1 MPQEEPL
8 LWRVGSPL
16 SPLLVELQTSTTPES
31 ITPKVRSLPWSTFAS
46 LDIDESRSSVE
57 TQIVRRARS
66 ALKAIRGRSPD
77 PDLNLI
83 PFWLL
88 LRLQPAAAV
97 TKACKSFCKLKTV
110 RLRLSVLMTWSLWG
124 SSKL

>member
-16 SPLLVELQTSTTPES
+16 SPLLVEPPGSTTLES
-31 ITPKVRSLPWSTFAS
+31 ITPKVRSLPLSTFTS
-46 LDIDESRSSVE
+46 SDIDESRSSVE

-77 PDLNLI
+77 PDLDLI
-83 PFWLL
+83 PSWSL
-88 LRLQPAAAV
+88 LRLQPASAV
-97 TKACKSFCKLKTV
+97 TKACKSFCKLKSA
-110 RLRLSVLMTWSLWG
+110 RLR
-124 SSKL
+124 